1 MGRVAD
7 LLNFGPISPFRIRT
21 KLLLLALTTLALP
34 WAGCQY
40 AREMETV
47 LRESEQQSLLA
58 VATTIAGS
66 LKGRQELLFRADSLS
81 ALDAGNARDI
91 TPVVLSGAPLIDG
104 RPDEWDVNARNALR
118 VAGPGNDGL
127 RLLAATHERWLYLA
141 LLVRDDHLVF
151 DSSEV
156 SPLDPANIGDRI
168 WLAFDDKRGGQQR
181 LFFGSTGPGRV
192 RARRIETREYGREE
206 AVEEPRISAVWQRP
220 RENFARESPARDSG
234 YVLEMSIPLSL
245 VGQHIGVEID
255 DRDRRGGPRSSYGT
269 LDIADLRATG
279 RLIAASPDLND
290 HLRQFAQPGVELTVA
305 SSTGAVL
312 TRLDAPALPGDF
324 TRLRGFLPR
333 MYRLFL
339 DGGAI
344 PRSVSQQERERAAQ
358 ELTARAVLGKPESTL
373 FAGPYENRV
382 IVAAAAPIYAADG
395 KRVIG
400 VIQLAQTAD
409 RWLTLRDQAL
419 TRLLNLTLFVTL
431 LAVGAAFWFAGRM
444 TLRISRLGHAAETAL
459 SREGSVARELP
470 ESGAKDELGDLSRS
484 FSSLLGRLDEY
495 TGYLRTLAGKLAHE
509 IRTPLTI
516 VRSSLENLESEA
528 QAAKDQP
535 GLGENA
541 RIYIARAREGSE
553 RLGAILTAMGAAT
566 RVEEAIAHS
575 ERQRFDLGSLVR
587 ETVGAYGSAFP
598 QRRFACEIPPDPVQM
613 TGAPDLIVQMLD
625 KLVDNAVDFSA
636 EGATISIVL
645 RVEEDHVELSVAN
658 PGPPLPPEAATR
670 LFESLWQS
678 RAEADAALQRL
689 RPHFGLGL
697 YIVRLIAEFHG
708 GSARAA
714 DLPDHAGAIFT
725 VRLTRRFRDREFGHL
740 QPT

>member
-1 MGRVAD
+1 MSR
-7 LLNFGPISPFRIRT
+7 LLELLKTGPISGFRLRT

-40 AREMETV
+40 AREIESV

-58 VATTIAGS
+58 VTTTIAGS
-66 LKGRQELLFRADSLS
+66 LKGRQELLFRADSLPGS
-81 ALDAGNARDI
+81 EASNSRDI

-104 RPDEWDVNARNALR
+104 LADEWDSDARNVVR
-118 VAGPGNDGL
+118 VAGPGNDSL
-127 RLLAATHERWLYLA
+127 QLLAATHERWLYLA
-141 LLVRDDHLVF
+141 LLVHDNRWVF
-151 DSSEV
+151 DASEMT
-156 SPLDPANIGDRI
+156 PLDPDSIGDRV

-181 LFFGSTGPGRV
+181 LFFGSTGPGALRG
-192 RARRIETREYGREE
+192 RRIETLEYDREA
-206 AVEEPRISAVWQRP
+206 AVEEPRIGGVWQR
-220 RENFARESPARDSG
+220 SRDG
-234 YVLEMSIPLSL
+234 WVMEIGVPLSM
-245 VGQHIGVEID
+245 VGQHLGVLID
-255 DRDRRGGPRSSYGT
+255 DRDRRGTPRTSYGT
-269 LDIADLRATG
+269 LEVSDLRATG

-305 SSTGAVL
+305 SDTGAVL
-312 TRLDAPALPGDF
+312 TRLDAPALPGDY
-324 TRLRGFLPR
+324 TRMRGFLPR

-344 PRSVSQQERERAAQ
+344 PRSVSQADRERSAQ
-358 ELTARAVLGKPESTL
+358 ELTQRVAHGKPETDL
-373 FAGPYENRV
+373 FAGRYENSV
-382 IVAAAAPIYAADG
+382 IVAAAAPIFSADG

-409 RWLTLRDQAL
+409 RWLTLRDRAL

-431 LAVGAAFWFAGRM
+431 FAVGAAFWFAGRM
-444 TLRISRLGHAAETAL
+444 TLRISRLGAASETAL
-459 SREGSVARELP
+459 GREGNVSRLLP
-470 ESGAKDELGDLSRS
+470 ESESRDELGDLSRS

-516 VRSSLENLESEA
+516 IRSSLENLESESTS
-528 QAAKDQP
+528 D
-535 GLGENA
+535 NA

-553 RLGAILTAMGAAT
+553 RLGAILSAMGAAT

-575 ERQRFDLGSLVR
+575 ERQRFDLSALVR
-587 ETVGAYGSAFP
+587 ATAAAYGTAFP
-598 QRRFACEIPPDPVQM
+598 NRRFACETPDDPVHM
-613 TGAPDLIVQMLD
+613 TGAPELIVQMLD

-636 EGATISIVL
+636 DGATISIVL
-645 RVEEDHVELSVAN
+645 RADGDQAEISVAN

-678 RAEADAALQRL
+678 RAEADK

-708 GSARAA
+708 GTARAA
-714 DLPDHAGAIFT
+714 NLPDNSGAIFS
-725 VRLTRRFRDREFGHL
+725 VRLTRW
-740 QPT
+740 

>member
-1 MGRVAD
+1 MGRFAD
-7 LLNFGPISPFRIRT
+7 LLKTGPISGFRLRT

-40 AREMETV
+40 AREMESV
-47 LRESEQQSLLA
+47 LRENEQQSLLA
-58 VATTIAGS
+58 VTTTIAGS
-66 LKGRQELLFRADSLS
+66 LKGRQELLFRADSLPGS
-81 ALDAGNARDI
+81 EQANDPRDI

-104 RPDEWDVNARNALR
+104 RADDWDPDARNLVR
-118 VAGPGNDGL
+118 VAGPGGDAL
-127 RLLAATHERWLYLA
+127 RLLAATHERRLYLA
-141 LLVRDDHLVF
+141 LLVRDNHWVF
-151 DSSEV
+151 DASV
-156 SPLDPANIGDRI
+156 LTPLDTNGIGDRV

-181 LFFGSTGPGRV
+181 LFFGNIGPGPV
-192 RARRIETREYGREE
+192 HARRIETLEYGREA
-206 AVEEPRISAVWQRP
+206 AVEEPRIQAEWQR
-220 RENFARESPARDSG
+220 ARDG
-234 YVLEMSIPLSL
+234 WVLEIGVPLSM
-245 VGQHIGVEID
+245 VGQHLGVLVD
-255 DRDRRGGPRSSYGT
+255 DRDRRGAARASYGT
-269 LDIADLRATG
+269 LEISDLRAVG

-312 TRLDAPALPGDF
+312 TRLDAPALPGDY
-324 TRLRGFLPR
+324 TRMRGFLPR

-344 PRSVSQQERERAAQ
+344 PRSVSQAEREHAAETLTGRAARGAPV
-358 ELTARAVLGKPESTL
+358 TAL
-373 FAGPYENRV
+373 FGGRYENSV
-382 IVAAAAPIYAADG
+382 IVAAAAPIYSADG

-409 RWLTLRDQAL
+409 RWLTLRDRAL

-431 LAVGAAFWFAGRM
+431 FAVGAAFWFAGRM
-444 TLRISRLGHAAETAL
+444 TLRITRLGAASETAL
-459 SREGSVARELP
+459 GREGSVSRVLP
-470 ESGAKDELGDLSRS
+470 EADAPDELGDLSRS

-516 VRSSLENLESEA
+516 IRSSLENLESEA
-528 QAAKDQP
+528 SA
-535 GLGENA
+535 GMGENA
-541 RIYIARAREGSE
+541 KVYIARAREGSE

-575 ERQRFDLGSLVR
+575 ERHRFDLGALVR
-587 ETVGAYGSAFP
+587 ASTDAYRGAFP
-598 QRRFACEIPPDPVQM
+598 SRRFVCEIPEEPLQIN
-613 TGAPDLIVQMLD
+613 GAPELIVQMLD

-636 EGATISIVL
+636 DGNTITIVV
-645 RVEEDHVELSVAN
+645 RSGDTHVELSVAN
-658 PGPPLPPEAATR
+658 PGPRLPPETATR

-678 RAEADAALQRL
+678 RSEPDK

-708 GSARAA
+708 GSAQAA
-714 DLPDHAGAIFT
+714 NLPDDSGAVFT
-725 VRLTRRFRDREFGHL
+725 IRMLR
-740 QPT
+740 

>member
-1 MGRVAD
+1 VGRISD
-7 LLNFGPISPFRIRT
+7 LIRIGPISGFRLRT

-66 LKGRQELLFRADSLS
+66 LKGRQELLFRDE
-81 ALDAGNARDI
+81 ALPALASGNARDI

-104 RPDEWDVNARNALR
+104 RADEWDTDSRNLVR
-118 VAGPGNDGL
+118 VPGPGGDSL
-127 RLLAATHERWLYLA
+127 QILAATHERWLYLA
-141 LLVRDDHLVF
+141 LLVRDNKVVYDASMLA
-151 DSSEV
+151 
-156 SPLDPANIGDRI
+156 PLDSATLGDRI
-168 WLAFDDKRGGQQR
+168 WLAYDDKRGGQSQ
-181 LFFGSTGPGRV
+181 LFFGSTGGGKLV
-192 RARRIETREYGREE
+192 ARRIETREYGREE
-206 AVEEPRISAVWQRP
+206 AVEEPRIDAVWQR
-220 RENFARESPARDSG
+220 SRDG
-234 YVLEMSIPLSL
+234 YVLELGIPLSL
-245 VGQHIGVEID
+245 LGQHIGVLID
-255 DRDRRGGPRSSYGT
+255 DRDRRGAARSSYGT
-269 LDIADLRATG
+269 LEVSDLRATG

-305 SSTGAVL
+305 SSSGAIL
-312 TRLDAPALPGDF
+312 TRIDAPALPGDY
-324 TRLRGFLPR
+324 TRMRGFLPR

-339 DGGAI
+339 DGDAI
-344 PRSVSQQERERAAQ
+344 PRGISQAERQRAA
-358 ELTARAVLGKPESTL
+358 ESLTTRVAKGTPDTAL
-373 FAGPYENRV
+373 FAGRYENSV
-382 IVAAAAPIYAADG
+382 IVAAAAPIYSNDG
-395 KRVIG
+395 KTVFG

-409 RWLTLRDQAL
+409 RWLTLRDRAL

-431 LAVGAAFWFAGRM
+431 FAVVAAFWFAGRM
-444 TLRISRLGHAAETAL
+444 TLRISRLGAASETAL
-459 SREGSVARELP
+459 GREGNLSRILP
-470 ESGAKDELGDLSRS
+470 EADARDELGDLSRS

-516 VRSSLENLESEA
+516 IRSSLENLESEGNSA
-528 QAAKDQP
+528 NAKV
-535 GLGENA
+535 
-541 RIYIARAREGSE
+541 YISRAREGSE

-575 ERQRFDLGSLVR
+575 DRQRFDLAALVR
-587 ETVGAYGSAFP
+587 ATAGAYGGAFP
-598 QRRFACEIPPDPVQM
+598 TRRFAAQVPDEAVEI

-636 EGATISIVL
+636 DGATISIVL
-645 RVEEDHVELSVAN
+645 RTESGHVELSVAN
-658 PGPPLPPEAATR
+658 PGPSLPPDTGNR

-678 RAEADAALQRL
+678 RAESDK

-708 GSARAA
+708 GTARAEN
-714 DLPDHAGAIFT
+714 LPDNSGAVFT
-725 VRLTRRFRDREFGHL
+725 VRLNR
-740 QPT
+740 

>member
-1 MGRVAD
+1 VGRVTD
-7 LLNFGPISPFRIRT
+7 LLNFGPISPFRLRT
-21 KLLLLALTTLALP
+21 KLLLLAMTTLALP

-58 VATTIAGS
+58 VATTIASS
-66 LKGRQELLFRADSLS
+66 LQGRQELLFRNDSLS
-81 ALDAGNARDI
+81 ALDAGNARDV

-104 RPDEWDVNARNALR
+104 RADEWDSNARNVVR
-118 VAGPGNDGL
+118 VAGPGGDGM

-141 LLVRDDHLVF
+141 LLVRDDRLVF
-151 DSSEV
+151 DSSEMT
-156 SPLDPANIGDRI
+156 PLDATTIGDRI
-168 WLAFDDKRGGQQR
+168 WLAFDDRRGGQQR
-181 LFFGSTGPGRV
+181 LFFASTGPGRV

-206 AVEEPRISAVWQRP
+206 AVEEPRISAVWQRT
-220 RENFARESPARDSG
+220 RDGAARDNG
-234 YVLEMSIPLSL
+234 YVLEMSIPLTM

-269 LDIADLRATG
+269 LDTSDLRATG

-290 HLRQFAQPGVELTVA
+290 HLRQFSQPGVELTVA

-324 TRLRGFLPR
+324 TRMRGFLPR
-333 MYRLFL
+333 MYRVFL

-358 ELTARAVLGKPESTL
+358 ELTARAVKGKPESTL

-382 IVAAAAPIYAADG
+382 IVAAAAPIYAADA

-409 RWLTLRDQAL
+409 RWLTLRDRAL

-431 LAVGAAFWFAGRM
+431 FAVGAAFWFAGRM
-444 TLRISRLGHAAETAL
+444 TLRISRLGAAAETAL
-459 SREGSVARELP
+459 GREGSVIRELP
-470 ESGAKDELGDLSRS
+470 ESGARDELGDLSRS

-528 QAAKDQP
+528 AP
-535 GLGENA
+535 GGLGENA
-541 RIYIARAREGSE
+541 KIYIARAREGSE

-566 RVEEAIAHS
+566 KVEEAIAHS
-575 ERQRFDLGSLVR
+575 ERQRFDIGALVR
-587 ETVGAYGSAFP
+587 ATVEAYRGAFSN
-598 QRRFACEIPPDPVQM
+598 RRFSSDIPAGEVPM
-613 TGAPDLIVQMLD
+613 TGAPELIVQMLD
-625 KLVDNAVDFSA
+625 KLVDNAVDFS
-636 EGATISIVL
+636 GDGDTISIGL
-645 RVEEDHVELSVAN
+645 RAEDDHVELSVAN

-678 RAEADAALQRL
+678 RAEADK

-708 GSARAA
+708 GSAEAA
-714 DLPDHAGAIFT
+714 NLPDHSGARFT
-725 VRLTRRFRDREFGHL
+725 VRLARRFRDRDFAH
-740 QPT
+740 PPPA

>member
-1 MGRVAD
+1 VARLLD
-7 LLNFGPISPFRIRT
+7 LLNFGPISPFRLRT

-81 ALDAGNARDI
+81 ALDAGNDRDI

-104 RPDEWDVNARNALR
+104 RADEWDSNARNLVR

-141 LLVRDDHLVF
+141 LLVRDDRLVF
-151 DSSEV
+151 DSAELT
-156 SPLDPANIGDRI
+156 PLDSATLGDRI
-168 WLAFDDKRGGQQR
+168 WIAFDDRRGGQQR
-181 LFFGSTGPGRV
+181 LFFGSTGPGAV

-206 AVEEPRISAVWQRP
+206 AVEEPRIDAVWQRAK
-220 RENFARESPARDSG
+220 EG
-234 YVLEMSIPLSL
+234 YVLEMGIPLSM
-245 VGQHIGVEID
+245 VGQHIGVAVD
-255 DRDRRGGPRSSYGT
+255 DRDKRGGPRRSYGT
-269 LDIADLRATG
+269 LDLADLRATG

-290 HLRQFAQPGVELTVA
+290 HLRQFSQPGVELTVA
-305 SSTGAVL
+305 SSNGAVL

-344 PRSVSQQERERAAQ
+344 PRSVSQVERERAAQ
-358 ELTARAVLGKPESTL
+358 ALTARAVRGKAESTL

-409 RWLTLRDQAL
+409 RWLTLRDRAL

-431 LAVGAAFWFAGRM
+431 FAVGAAFWFAGRM
-444 TLRISRLGHAAETAL
+444 TLRISRLGAAAENAL
-459 SREGSVARELP
+459 GREGSVARELP

-509 IRTPLTI
+509 IRTPNTI
-516 VRSSLENLESEA
+516 IRSSLENLESEA
-528 QAAKDQP
+528 QSAKDS
-535 GLGENA
+535 GVIGMGDNA

-553 RLGAILTAMGAAT
+553 RLGAILTAMSAAT
-566 RVEEAIAHS
+566 KVEEAITHS
-575 ERQRFDLGSLVR
+575 ERQRFDLGALVR
-587 ETVGAYGSAFP
+587 ATVEAYGSAFP
-598 QRRFACEIPPDPVQM
+598 QRRFLCDVPPVRIEM
-613 TGAPDLIVQMLD
+613 NGAPELIVQMLD

-636 EGATISIVL
+636 DGATISVAL
-645 RVEEDHVELSVAN
+645 RADEAHAELSVAN

-678 RAEADAALQRL
+678 RAEADK

-708 GSARAA
+708 GSAEAA
-714 DLPDHAGAIFT
+714 NLPDHSGAIFT
-725 VRLTRRFRDREFGHL
+725 VRLTR
-740 QPT
+740 